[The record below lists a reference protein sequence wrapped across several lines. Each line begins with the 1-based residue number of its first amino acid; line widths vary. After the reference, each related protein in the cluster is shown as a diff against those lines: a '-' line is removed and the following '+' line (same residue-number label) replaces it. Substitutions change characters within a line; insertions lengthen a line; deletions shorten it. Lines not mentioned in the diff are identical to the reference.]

1 MASSEQLSPEQ
12 LSTAAER
19 ASPAQLSFS
28 SSLSSPLSPGQPPP
42 FSPVDPQLYERD
54 YPRLKS
60 WGELR
65 QAVRSTRRLQT
76 NLANRVPH
84 NFTFAKLETEQGTR
98 TRLYFLGVP
107 ENLKENSLMFVDVP
121 NDQNG
126 EVSMLPWQ
134 PLLDSFHAT
143 PYMCQY
149 SREEQ
154 LLRERKRVS
163 AFGIT
168 SYDVDI
174 EHRRFL
180 FPASNSLYM
189 CTDDNMTVSTSPYQK
204 PVIRASWS
212 FYGQKEACVSLH
224 QEQAVVPEEIKSQCT
239 AARIDPKICPSNN
252 SLVGFVCSGDLWI
265 TNLGDEE
272 ERRLTFVHKG
282 LSNLAEDPKTAGV
295 PSFVV
300 QEEFDRYTGY
310 WWSPTF
316 DQNSDGSRTYR
327 LMYEEVDESEVEIL
341 HIVSSTNNERGVDH
355 FRYPRAGTANATSTL
370 KMLEITVDSSGKIK
384 DTVVERHLRE
394 PLQELFP
401 HMEYLV
407 RVDWLPDGK
416 KVWVQLLSR
425 NQQWLILALLPLE
438 FFSPTTSDT
447 PTNSHGEA
455 ASPPVYLLLEEHS
468 RIWVNIHEL
477 IYFFPQTRPD
487 EVSFIWAN
495 EGTGFRHL
503 YHVTASLSPEQAQ
516 MGMEVETGG
525 AGAQDI
531 THKAVQRCGLRE
543 IRQLTGG
550 HWVVIGKPD
559 MLWVDETRQLVY
571 FMATKDTPLEEH
583 LYVVSY
589 MDPGEPVRLTE
600 LGYYHQ
606 VWMSQDCSMYVSV
619 FSSVDTGP
627 ACMVYRVAN
636 QASRLIAKLLEHPIL
651 PVDYHPPELFQ
662 YRSLSGYDHY
672 GYMYKP
678 HNCAPGRKYPT
689 LLFVYGGPQVQLV
702 TNSFKGIRFL
712 RLHTLASLGYAVVV
726 LDGRGSNHRGLQFE
740 GHLRGRMG
748 SVEIE
753 DQVEGLYW
761 LAENVDYI
769 DLNRVAIHGWS
780 YGGYLSLMGL
790 AQRPD
795 VFKVAIAG
803 APVTCWSAYDTGYTE
818 RYMGTPSANVH
829 GYSEGSVLRHA
840 SHFPEEENRL
850 LIVHG
855 LIDENVH
862 FYHTSILINALVKAC
877 KPYQLQV
884 YPNERH
890 GIRQQDTC
898 EHYETMVLSYLQKHL

>member
-65 QAVRSTRRLQT
+65 QA
-76 NLANRVPH
+76 
-84 NFTFAKLETEQGTR
+84 LETEQGTR

-189 CTDDNMTVSTSPYQK
+189 CTDDNMT
-204 PVIRASWS
+204 
-212 FYGQKEACVSLH
+212 
-224 QEQAVVPEEIKSQCT
+224 EQAVVPEEIKSQCT
-239 AARIDPKICPSNN
+239 AARIDPKMCPSNN

-282 LSNLAEDPKTAGV
+282 LTNLAEDPKTAGV

-384 DTVVERHLRE
+384 ETVVERHLRE

-407 RVDWLPDGK
+407 RADWLPDGK
-416 KVWVQLLSR
+416 NR

-455 ASPPVYLLLEEHS
+455 ATPPVYLLLEEHS

-550 HWVVIGKPD
+550 QWVVIGKPD